1 MIDLLKK
8 APCILAALVVLFSC
22 EGNKNSQENDTQIE
36 EVVSTAKSNFF
47 GDEIDGENAT
57 DAMQFIAD
65 NQDKD
70 SINIKISGEITSVCQ
85 MKGCWMT
92 MNVGE
97 EELRITFKDYG
108 FFVPKNSSGNEA
120 IIEGVLHKK
129 LVDVKMLKHYAEDG
143 GKSKEEIEAITEPKL
158 QFMFEAS
165 GVIIY
170 GDDLESLET
179 TPQSIKNR

>member
-36 EVVSTAKSNFF
+36 EVVSTAKSNLF
-47 GDEIDGENAT
+47 GYEFDGEDAI

-70 SINIKISGEITSVCQ
+70 SISIKLSGEITSVCQ

-92 MNVGE
+92 MNVGD

-129 LVDVKMLKHYAEDG
+129 LVDVEILKHYAADAGQSE
-143 GKSKEEIEAITEPKL
+143 EEIEAITEPKL
-158 QFMFEAS
+158 QFVFEAS

-170 GDDLESLET
+170 GDNLESPKT
-179 TPQSIKNR
+179 SPSNDQD

>member
-22 EGNKNSQENDTQIE
+22 EGNKNSQENENEIE
-36 EVVSTAKSNFF
+36 ETFSTIKSNFF
-47 GDEIDGENAT
+47 GEEIDRENAT
-57 DAMQFIAD
+57 DAIRFIAD

-70 SINIKISGEITSVCQ
+70 SINIKISGKISSVCQ

-92 MNVGE
+92 MNVGD

-129 LVDVKMLKHYAEDG
+129 LVDVKMLKHYAADA
-143 GKSKEEIEAITEPKL
+143 GKSEEEIEAITEPKL

-170 GDDLESLET
+170 GDDLES
-179 TPQSIKNR
+179 PKNSTSNDQE

>member
-8 APCILAALVVLFSC
+8 APCILAALVVIVSC
-22 EGNKNSQENDTQIE
+22 DGTKNSHENETEIE
-36 EVVSTAKSNFF
+36 ETFSTIKSNFF
-47 GDEIDGENAT
+47 GEEIDRENAT
-57 DAMQFIAD
+57 DAMQFIAENHD
-65 NQDKD
+65 RD
-70 SINIKISGEITSVCQ
+70 SINVKLSGEITSVCQ

-92 MNVGE
+92 MNVGK

-129 LVDVKMLKHYAEDG
+129 LVDVEMLKHYAADA
-143 GKSKEEIEAITEPKL
+143 GKSEEEIEAISEPKL
-158 QFMFEAS
+158 QFVFEAS

-170 GDDLESLET
+170 GDDLES
-179 TPQSIKNR
+179 PKASPSNDQD